1 MARHWGA
8 GGSINATQA
17 RKVTQDDFGQHQD
30 RDRARQA
37 AEASGRHRAV
47 AGAQI
52 EAKEAQMNRDM
63 ILKVVIAAVAIV
75 VLLGVALWT
84 LMALQ

>member
-1 MARHWGA
+1 
-8 GGSINATQA
+8 
-17 RKVTQDDFGQHQD
+17 
-30 RDRARQA
+30 
-37 AEASGRHRAV
+37 
-47 AGAQI
+47 
-52 EAKEAQMNRDM
+52 MNRDM